1 MAEPSKAGGDPA
13 KSEAGGGASANGT
26 GQVNAVSSGFSAW
39 LPLIVTVIVMPL
51 LAYATTAFVLV
62 PKLQKAV
69 SPAQSDAKDAS
80 GKGGDSQGPKEPH
93 EGTGRVR
100 VPLSKNIMVNVA
112 GSLGS
117 RYIVA
122 GLTLVGTGADFEN
135 KIKRSDDQ
143 IRDLASNILCA
154 KSISDLEK
162 PGARNLIRSEM
173 LSVFNTALGN
183 GVVQEIYLTDFA
195 IQ

>member
-1 MAEPSKAGGDPA
+1 MAEPSKTGGDPA
-13 KSEAGGGASANGT
+13 KSEAGGGATNG
-26 GQVNAVSSGFSAW
+26 VAHISPAASGFKAW
-39 LPLIVTVIVMPL
+39 LPLIATVIVMPL

-62 PKLQKAV
+62 PRLQKAV
-69 SPAQSDAKDAS
+69 SPAQSDAKDDS
-80 GKGGDSQGPKEPH
+80 GKGGEGQGSKEAH
-93 EGTGRVR
+93 DGTGKVR

-112 GSLGS
+112 GSQGT

-122 GLTLVGTGADFEN
+122 GLTLVGTGSDFEG
-135 KIKRSDDQ
+135 KIKRADDQ

-162 PGARNLIRSEM
+162 PGARNLIRNEM

-195 IQ
+195 VQ

>member
-13 KSEAGGGASANGT
+13 KNEAGGGAANGVAHIGT
-26 GQVNAVSSGFSAW
+26 TASGFKAW
-39 LPLIVTVIVMPL
+39 FPLIVTVIVMPL

-69 SPAQSDAKDAS
+69 SPAPSEAKDDS
-80 GKGGDSQGPKEPH
+80 GKGGEGQASKEPH
-93 EGTGRVR
+93 EGNGKVR

-112 GSLGS
+112 GSQGT

-122 GLTLVGTGADFEN
+122 GLTLVGTGADFES
-135 KIKRSDDQ
+135 KIKRADDQ

-195 IQ
+195 VQ

>member
-13 KSEAGGGASANGT
+13 KSEAGSGAANG
-26 GQVNAVSSGFSAW
+26 VAHVSPAASGFRAW
-39 LPLIVTVIVMPL
+39 LPLIATVIVMPL

-69 SPAQSDAKDAS
+69 SPAQPDAKDDP
-80 GKGGDSQGPKEPH
+80 GKVGDGQGSKEAH
-93 EGTGRVR
+93 DATGKVR

-112 GSLGS
+112 GSQGT

-122 GLTLVGTGADFEN
+122 GLTLVGMGPDFEN

-195 IQ
+195 VQ

>member
-1 MAEPSKAGGDPA
+1 MAEPSKTGGDPA
-13 KSEAGGGASANGT
+13 KSEAGASANGVA
-26 GQVNAVSSGFSAW
+26 QISAAPGGLKSW
-39 LPLIVTVIVMPL
+39 LPLIVTVVVMPV

-62 PKLQKAV
+62 PKLQKAA
-69 SPAQSDAKDAS
+69 SPIQSEAKDEP
-80 GKGGDSQGPKEPH
+80 GKGGEGQGAKEAH
-93 EGTGRVR
+93 DATGKVR

-112 GSLGS
+112 GSQGT

-122 GLTLVGTGADFEN
+122 GLTLVGTGPDFEG

-162 PGARNLIRSEM
+162 AGARNLIRSEL

-183 GVVQEIYLTDFA
+183 GLVQEIYLTDFA
-195 IQ
+195 VQ

>member
-1 MAEPSKAGGDPA
+1 
-13 KSEAGGGASANGT
+13 
-26 GQVNAVSSGFSAW
+26 
-39 LPLIVTVIVMPL
+39 
-51 LAYATTAFVLV
+51 LV

-69 SPAQSDAKDAS
+69 SPAQADVKDDS
-80 GKGGDSQGPKEPH
+80 GKGGDAPGSKEAH
-93 EGTGRVR
+93 DGTGKVR

-112 GSLGS
+112 GSQGT

-122 GLTLVGTGADFEN
+122 GLTLVGTGPDFEG
-135 KIKRSDDQ
+135 KIKRGDDQ

-183 GVVQEIYLTDFA
+183 GLVQEIYLTDFA
-195 IQ
+195 VQ